1 MAANYR
7 LLISDSILGAGQ
19 LHENFNVVFCTKLFS
34 NVGEF
39 FCTTFVAKFMFNSE
53 AQKKSKIENR

>member
-7 LLISDSILGAGQ
+7 LLILASILGAGQ

-34 NVGEF
+34 IVGEF
-39 FCTTFVAKFMFNSE
+39 FSTFVAKFMLNSE
-53 AQKKSKIENR
+53 AKKKIKDRE